1 MTILCPFWLQN
12 DFSKPITEIFY
23 VNDFY
28 SFILIV
34 LQQQKMNIKNKV
46 RG

>member
-1 MTILCPFWLQN
+1 MSYFGYKMIFQSQLLSIQ
-12 DFSKPITEIFY
+12 IFY
-23 VNDFY
+23 LNDLF

-34 LQQQKMNIKNKV
+34 LQQKKMKIKNKV

>member
-1 MTILCPFWLQN
+1 MSYFGYKMIFQSQLLSIQ
-12 DFSKPITEIFY
+12 IFY
-23 VNDFY
+23 LYDFF

-34 LQQQKMNIKNKV
+34 LQQQQKMNIKNKV

>member
-1 MTILCPFWLQN
+1 MSYFGYKMIFQSQLLSIQSFYLN
-12 DFSKPITEIFY
+12 DFF
-23 VNDFY
+23 

-34 LQQQKMNIKNKV
+34 LQQQKMNIQNKV

>member
-1 MTILCPFWLQN
+1 MSYFGYKMIFQSQLLSIQIFYLN
-12 DFSKPITEIFY
+12 DFF
-23 VNDFY
+23 

-34 LQQQKMNIKNKV
+34 LQQQQKMNIKNEV

>member
-1 MTILCPFWLQN
+1 MSYFGYKMIFQSQLLSIQIFYLN
-12 DFSKPITEIFY
+12 DFF
-23 VNDFY
+23 

-34 LQQQKMNIKNKV
+34 LQQQQKMNIKNKV

>member
-1 MTILCPFWLQN
+1 MSYFGYKMIFQSQLLSIQIFYLN
-12 DFSKPITEIFY
+12 DFS
-23 VNDFY
+23 

-34 LQQQKMNIKNKV
+34 LQQQKMNIQNKV